1 MKVVLHVVK
10 HPLFSGL
17 GQRCVIVVKSVTGLA
32 LQVKS
37 VTGLVLQ
44 VSAPGKRAAV
54 YGQ

>member
-32 LQVKS
+32 LQV
-37 VTGLVLQ
+37 
-44 VSAPGKRAAV
+44 SAPGKRAAV